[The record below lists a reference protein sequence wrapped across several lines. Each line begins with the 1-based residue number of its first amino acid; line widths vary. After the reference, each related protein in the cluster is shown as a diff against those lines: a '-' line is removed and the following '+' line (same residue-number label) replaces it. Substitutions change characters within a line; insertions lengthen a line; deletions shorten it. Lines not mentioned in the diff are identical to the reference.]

1 MSIKSM
7 IIAIHLC
14 ILQTNL
20 AFAGEWLCDPL
31 GGKKIS
37 VWPDRIYVSDHEDP
51 TPVKLS
57 EVSENGARYSDRY
70 NNLYMKNISY
80 HEDDGFLEF
89 MAQKT
94 NRREDGSISVIWNL
108 DFSALKPEKEGALVI
123 RSQAG
128 GVSTHYDL
136 AAFKCYALQ

>member
-1 MSIKSM
+1 MREKSG
-7 IIAIHLC
+7 AL
-14 ILQTNL
+14 
-20 AFAGEWLCDPL
+20 
-31 GGKKIS
+31 
-37 VWPDRIYVSDHEDP
+37 PDWRKPVHIVKALHYCYGRLLSRLPVIPDP

-108 DFSALKPEKEGALVI
+108 DFSGFKSKKEGALVI
-123 RSQAG
+123 RLQNG
-128 GVSTHYDL
+128 GVSSHYDL

>member
-1 MSIKSM
+1 M

-108 DFSALKPEKEGALVI
+108 DFSG
-123 RSQAG
+123 
-128 GVSTHYDL
+128 
-136 AAFKCYALQ
+136 FK